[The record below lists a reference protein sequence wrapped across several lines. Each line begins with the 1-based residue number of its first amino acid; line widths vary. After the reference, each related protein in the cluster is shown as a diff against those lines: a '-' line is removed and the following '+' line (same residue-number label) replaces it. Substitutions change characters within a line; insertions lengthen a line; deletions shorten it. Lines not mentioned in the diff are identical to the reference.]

1 MKKYIIFTGI
11 FVMGGLLAGCGAT
24 QGKDIGKDSAKN
36 IAFEEAG
43 VTEDQVSR
51 LRVSKDRDDGR
62 VVYEIDFDAGETE
75 YNYDIA
81 AKNGEILSAET
92 EKRDSFANVQPNA
105 EPAPQTQKESGS
117 QEQQNTADSQTDT
130 ALSQATENT
139 QPQTPVQG
147 NSHNIQTAISQE
159 EAQKA
164 ALARVPGAELKDLY
178 MELEIDDGQ
187 YIYEGDIVYQQTE
200 YEFEIDANTGD
211 FLKWSEET
219 Y

>member
-1 MKKYIIFTGI
+1 M
-11 FVMGGLLAGCGAT
+11 
-24 QGKDIGKDSAKN
+24 
-36 IAFEEAG
+36 
-43 VTEDQVSR
+43 
-51 LRVSKDRDDGR
+51 
-62 VVYEIDFDAGETE
+62 
-75 YNYDIA
+75 
-81 AKNGEILSAET
+81 
-92 EKRDSFANVQPNA
+92 
-105 EPAPQTQKESGS
+105 
-117 QEQQNTADSQTDT
+117 
-130 ALSQATENT
+130 SQATENT

-147 NSHNIQTAISQE
+147 NSQNIQTAISQE